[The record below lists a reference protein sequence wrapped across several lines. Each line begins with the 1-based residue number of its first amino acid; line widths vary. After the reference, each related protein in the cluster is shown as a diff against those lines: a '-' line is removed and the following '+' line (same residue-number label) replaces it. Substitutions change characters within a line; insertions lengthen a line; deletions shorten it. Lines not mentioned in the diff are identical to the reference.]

1 MKTKSA
7 STCSILGLL
16 QPLPSTMLPTC
27 SDVLLHHLYLTKLS
41 SSNTTKWY
49 TNSDISSTIRS
60 IYKDASIPMTLSD
73 AGIHKKIDILVAERQ
88 KLMKYKTPAKL
99 ANFQTRMKML
109 FVVTDEV
116 PEIEK
121 EFYMDQ
127 QTERLLHISCFM
139 DLATTKTLQ
148 KKEQILDRR
157 EYRRQWDAARSE
169 RMTATKP
176 EAVAEADLPSPRPE
190 TVAAADL
197 SSSAE
202 SPRTS
207 KTPAYFTT
215 KIPLTAEA
223 IARYGVSRR
232 TTRIGTS
239 KTSSPGRRYDAKGKV
254 GALIT

>member
-60 IYKDASIPMTLSD
+60 IYKDASIPVTLSD

-99 ANFQTRMKML
+99 ADFQTRMKML

-127 QTERLLHISCFM
+127 QTERLLHISCFV

-148 KKEQILDRR
+148 KKEHYSVDTLMPGYVNYFYNYGMLPAHTKRSFQNYRLLTIHSSKVKNALLFLHERKYFHSLVPESVRDKIKQIC
-157 EYRRQWDAARSE
+157 Q
-169 RMTATKP
+169 T
-176 EAVAEADLPSPRPE
+176 
-190 TVAAADL
+190 
-197 SSSAE
+197 
-202 SPRTS
+202 
-207 KTPAYFTT
+207 
-215 KIPLTAEA
+215 LT
-223 IARYGVSRR
+223 
-232 TTRIGTS
+232 
-239 KTSSPGRRYDAKGKV
+239 
-254 GALIT
+254 

>member
-60 IYKDASIPMTLSD
+60 IYKDASIPVTLSA

-99 ANFQTRMKML
+99 ADFQTRMKML

-127 QTERLLHISCFM
+127 QTERLLHISCFV

-148 KKEQILDRR
+148 KKEQILERR
-157 EYRRQWDAARSE
+157 EYRRQWDAA
-169 RMTATKP
+169 TKP
-176 EAVAEADLPSPRPE
+176 
-190 TVAAADL
+190 
-197 SSSAE
+197 
-202 SPRTS
+202 
-207 KTPAYFTT
+207 
-215 KIPLTAEA
+215 
-223 IARYGVSRR
+223 
-232 TTRIGTS
+232 
-239 KTSSPGRRYDAKGKV
+239 
-254 GALIT
+254 